1 MASRANQ
8 APQGAIFGQGRR
20 RSGQDRPF
28 LGERYRRI
36 ACRRSSKRDIV
47 AIGRSILV
55 IAWHLLSDPNARFR
69 DLGPGYYA
77 AHTAPNAASATTSAS
92 SKPRAII
99 CARARRTGPAIHFIL
114 VPWPPGWQ

>member
-1 MASRANQ
+1 MDTNGPSGEPSPPRAILGN
-8 APQGAIFGQGRR
+8 AAAGAAKTHT
-20 RSGQDRPF
+20 F

-36 ACRRSSKRDIV
+36 ACRRGSKRVIV

-55 IAWHLLSDPNARFR
+55 IAWHLLSDPNARLR

-77 AHTAPNAASATTSAS
+77 ACTAPNAASATTSAS

-99 CARARRTGPAIHFIL
+99 CARARRT
-114 VPWPPGWQ
+114 